1 MVILHGWG
9 ANLKTMEAVAKGLAK
24 NFKVY
29 NLDLP
34 GFGDSEEPQKDF
46 FVEDYAKIVKQFLKK
61 MKVDTC
67 TLIGH
72 SFGGRII
79 TVLVGKLGYNVKNII
94 YVDAAG
100 VKPKRSF
107 NYYIKVYSYKLAKNV
122 IKLIYPKEK
131 SEQIINDLRK
141 KSGSDDYRNVSDN
154 MRKTF
159 INVIN
164 EDLTHLFK
172 NIKVPSLLIWGENDL
187 DTPIR
192 DAKIFEKNIK
202 DSGLVILKDA
212 GHYSFIDKYNEF
224 MIIVNNF
231 LGGKN

>member
-1 MVILHGWG
+1 MI
-9 ANLKTMEAVAKGLAK
+9 KTSK
-24 NFKVY
+24 
-29 NLDLP
+29 
-34 GFGDSEEPQKDF
+34 
-46 FVEDYAKIVKQFLKK
+46 KI
-61 MKVDTC
+61 
-67 TLIGH
+67 
-72 SFGGRII
+72 S
-79 TVLVGKLGYNVKNII
+79 
-94 YVDAAG
+94 
-100 VKPKRSF
+100 S
-107 NYYIKVYSYKLAKNV
+107 S
-122 IKLIYPKEK
+122 
-131 SEQIINDLRK
+131 DLRK

-172 NIKVPSLLIWGENDL
+172 NINVPALLIWGENDL

>member
-1 MVILHGWG
+1 MKTIIENINLNYELYGEDKEETVVILHGWG
-9 ANLKTMEAVAKGLAK
+9 ANLKTMESVARGLAK

-34 GFGDSEEPQKDF
+34 GFGDSCEPTKDF
-46 FVEDYAKIVKQFLKK
+46 FVEDYARIVKEFLKK
-61 MKVDTC
+61 VKVDTC

-79 TVLVGKLGYNVKNII
+79 TVLVGKLGYNAKKII

-100 VKPKRSF
+100 VKPKRRLS
-107 NYYIKVYSYKLAKNV
+107 YYIKVYSYKLAKNV
-122 IKLIYPKEK
+122 IKLIYSRERV
-131 SEQIINDLRK
+131 EQIINDLRK
-141 KSGSDDYRNVSDN
+141 KSGSDDYRNANDN

-172 NIKVPSLLIWGENDL
+172 NIKVPTLLIW
-187 DTPIR
+187 
-192 DAKIFEKNIK
+192 
-202 DSGLVILKDA
+202 
-212 GHYSFIDKYNEF
+212 
-224 MIIVNNF
+224 
-231 LGGKN
+231 